1 MWDTLSQD
9 ITTLSVYVQ
18 TWTLKLNNTKTV
30 TAAFHLN
37 NIEAKRELNVYN
49 NGNLLQPCPVPT
61 YLEIKLN
68 RSLTFRHHLEDLR
81 KKLSTQVAQLRQLAR
96 SGWGAGAKTL
106 RISALFLVYS
116 TAEHCAPVWCR
127 STHARLID
135 SIHNDALRI
144 VTGCLRPTPTE
155 SLAVLASI
163 QPVELRR
170 LGATLC
176 LANRAIHD
184 PDHVLHG

>member
-49 NGNLLQPCPVPT
+49 NGNLLQPRPVPT
-61 YLEIKLN
+61 YLEIKLD

-81 KKLSTQVAQLRQLAR
+81 KKLSTQVAQLRQLAG
-96 SGWGAGAKTL
+96 SGWGAGAKTCVSL
-106 RISALFLVYS
+106 LFFWSTPRLS
-116 TAEHCAPVWCR
+116 TAHRFGVIVLILASLTAFIMMLCALSLDACVPHQRR
-127 STHARLID
+127 S
-135 SIHNDALRI
+135 
-144 VTGCLRPTPTE
+144 CLS
-155 SLAVLASI
+155 SLASS
-163 QPVELRR
+163 ELSS
-170 LGATLC
+170 
-176 LANRAIHD
+176 ANKQRHFAW
-184 PDHVLHG
+184 